1 MTNHITVESHRV
13 RIRRLFLVSHL
24 FIVGFLLALDFGMLW
39 LVVTP
44 SAFMETPNLVF
55 LGGLFAIVVGGGF
68 YQLHKLR
75 GDGAKVAKLLG
86 GTLVVLNPRKTN
98 LRVFRNVATETA
110 IAAGIPMPRLFV
122 LESDRGINAF
132 AAGTL
137 EEGTAVCVSA
147 GALERLSR
155 NELQGVI
162 AHEMAHLR
170 HDDVAVSRMLAA
182 GVFGLMCISLLGYSI
197 VHAGLAAEASNRR
210 KKDQGGGVLI
220 ALAGFGVAVV
230 GAVGWLSAQV
240 LDACTSREM
249 ELRADADAA
258 RMLSDSSGL
267 VGALVKLGIESKEFP
282 QEASEWLKPHNP
294 MYFREG
300 AKAYWFDTHPPLLDR
315 IRALDPAKAAEL
327 VTEMGG

>member
-1 MTNHITVESHRV
+1 MTNHITIESHRI
-13 RIRRLFLVSHL
+13 RIRRLFLLSHL
-24 FIVGFLLALDFGMLW
+24 FIVGFLLALDFAMLW
-39 LVVTP
+39 LVAEP
-44 SAFMETPNLVF
+44 SDFLTEGNLLF
-55 LGGLFAIVVGGGF
+55 LVMLFAIIVGGGL
-68 YQLHKLR
+68 YQLLRLR

-86 GTLVVLNPRKTN
+86 GTLVVLEPQDPM
-98 LRVFRNVATETA
+98 LRIFRNVATETA
-110 IAAGIPMPRLFV
+110 IAAAIPMPRLFV
-122 LESDRGINAF
+122 LKSDRGINAF

-147 GALERLSR
+147 GALERLNR
-155 NELQGVI
+155 NELQGVV

-170 HDDVAVSRMLAA
+170 HGDVAISRMLAA

-197 VHAGLAAEASNRR
+197 VHAGLAAEASNRS
-210 KKDQGGGVLI
+210 KKNEGGGALL
-220 ALAGFGVAVV
+220 ALAGFGVAIV

-249 ELRADADAA
+249 EFRADADAA

-267 VGALVKLGIESKEFP
+267 VGALVKLGIESKDFP
-282 QEASEWLKPHNP
+282 KEAAGWLKPHNP
-294 MYFREG
+294 MFFGEG
-300 AKAYWFDTHPPLLDR
+300 AKAYWFDTHPPLLER